1 MGQLLVFYDPSF
13 PYAGA
18 RPDAAALEA
27 LSQHAMIVNAQ
38 ELAQRLPEADSIIY
52 LHAPYVPKAAW
63 SSMLQ
68 HLRQGKGLVVSG
80 GAPFKLPVYEAA
92 DEAANGHA
100 GLKSW
105 MIEPEQTGYHQQL
118 NIHEA
123 IAIDPSPIA
132 KLSANTDIPLLEGN
146 MQLFTIE
153 PTYGLV
159 LHVTKVDDQPGQLG
173 SSGPMDAHI
182 YPLMV
187 GTKEGAIK
195 REIAAPAV
203 LIENTKGD
211 YAGGSWIFINQQL
224 RPVFW
229 QDGGASLLM
238 DLGRHTALGVTELW
252 LKTNYASYEPGDQVT
267 VSLQL
272 QKIANPKATVFANR
286 AGSLQQAGSGFISGA
301 TKATEW
307 TFRLRLLKAND
318 STAVTADPNFSY
330 DNELFTELWQ
340 GERKLT
346 ASRELDF
353 ARVAVPIPVAAG
365 FHIVECNAISSNGEV
380 RKLRQGYWG
389 IDMELLQQGEMLVVD
404 RDYFWK
410 NGRPLPIVGM
420 TYMTSDVA
428 RKFLLMPNVAVWD
441 RDMAQMKRA
450 GINLI
455 RTGIWTA
462 WRSIM
467 FVDGHPYE
475 EVLRAIDA
483 FVLTAKRYELEVTF
497 NFFAF
502 TPEAWDGVNPYLDPR
517 SVEAQ
522 KRFLAAIVSRH
533 KDSTNVHWDLIN
545 EPTMFDPLRLFSGP
559 RSCQDRFERQAFTDW
574 LKQRHGTIRLLQE
587 RWNMTPEELPAFEA
601 AQLPEPEQINFKT
614 TENLAKKGGPWL
626 DYTLFTMEM
635 HNHWAAQLIQTI
647 RAIQPKQLVTV
658 GQDEGLGAQ
667 RPSPFFYAE
676 AVDYTT
682 VHSWWKMDDL
692 VWDGVFTKAAD
703 KPNVIQETG
712 IMYVET
718 PDGRAKRNEAE
729 LRNILERKYAYA
741 FSTGGAG
748 AVQWIWNTNFYMN
761 NINESNIGALRADGT
776 EKPEADVSYDFG
788 QFMESIRDLF
798 VDRKLEEIAVVFPY
812 SNDFSNRKLA
822 YESTTHLVR
831 TLSYN
836 MNVHVRGL
844 SEYHLDSLSECMPRL
859 VIVPSAHNF
868 STEALDK
875 LIAHISS
882 QGGVLLITGPVG
894 LDEYWR
900 PQARLADTIGDTVVA
915 NLLREELLEINGRK
929 LPVSFGGARIADAN
943 KQLPVIRPAIGLD
956 GTGTGI
962 STEAAKQTIAAASRG
977 HVGAIQLTDV
987 QIGGGRLIWCPLP
1000 VELNNRLEPLIEL
1013 YKHAMAAAGVTQEL
1027 EWLQGSDLPG
1037 VYGRKLSYRDGALFI
1052 FVSEY
1057 AVDAEIS
1064 VKDPVTGVN
1073 YSFQLESERTVMFAS
1088 NSDGDVISIYRPEEV
1103 EVKAG

>member
-1 MGQLLVFYDPSF
+1 MTTSVVFYDPSF

-18 RPDAAALEA
+18 RPDAEA
-27 LSQHAMIVNAQ
+27 LKQLGEHAIIANAH
-38 ELAQRLPEADSIIY
+38 ELAEQLPYADTLIH
-52 LHAPYVPKAAW
+52 LHGPYVPKAAW
-63 SSMLQ
+63 TAIIE
-68 HLRQGKGLVVSG
+68 HLRQGKGLVHLG
-80 GAPFKLPVYEAA
+80 GAPFKVPVFDDGE
-92 DEAANGHA
+92 A
-100 GLKSW
+100 GLDTSSW
-105 MIEPEQTGYHQQL
+105 IEEPEQTGYHQQL

-132 KLSANTDIPLLEGN
+132 RLTANMDIPLFADLTD
-146 MQLFTIE
+146 LFTIE

-182 YPLMV
+182 VPLMFGV
-187 GTKEGAIK
+187 TAGKVS
-195 REIAAPAV
+195 REAAAPAV
-203 LIENTKGD
+203 LIENTKGT
-211 YAGGSWIFINQQL
+211 YTGGRWILINQQIS
-224 RPVFW
+224 PAFW
-229 QDGGASLLM
+229 HEGAGVNALLAWS
-238 DLGRHTALGVTELW
+238 RCTSLGVTELW
-252 LKTNYASYEPGDQVT
+252 LKTNYASYEPGDKVT
-267 VSLQL
+267 TSLQL
-272 QKIANPKATVFANR
+272 QR
-286 AGSLQQAGSGFISGA
+286 LGSGSGMDA
-301 TKATEW
+301 EW
-307 TFRLRLLKAND
+307 TFTLKLKKAND
-318 STAVTADPNFSY
+318 NTAMIADPSFSY
-330 DNELFTELWQ
+330 KDDQFTTLWQ
-340 GERKLT
+340 GETKLL
-346 ASRELDF
+346 ASPELGF
-353 ARVAVPIPVAAG
+353 IRNSLPIPVETG
-365 FHIVECNAISSNGEV
+365 FYIVECEAVSTDGET
-380 RKLRQGYWG
+380 RRLRQGFWG
-389 IDMELLQQGEMLVVD
+389 MDGQWLQQGEMISVD

-410 NGRPLPIVGM
+410 NGRPLPVVGM

-428 RKFLLMPNVAVWD
+428 RKFLFMPNVAVWD

-450 GINLI
+450 GINML

-462 WRSIM
+462 WRSVM

-502 TPEAWDGVNPYLDPR
+502 TPEAWDGINPYLDPR

-522 KRFLAAIVSRH
+522 KRFIAAIVSRH
-533 KDSTNVHWDLIN
+533 KESTNVHWDLIN
-545 EPTMFDPLRLFSGP
+545 EPTMFDPRRLFSGP
-559 RSCQDRFERQAFTDW
+559 RSCQDPFERKAFIHW
-574 LKQRHGTIRLLQE
+574 LKERHGSVRLLQE
-587 RWNMTPEELPAFEA
+587 RWNMTPDELPTFEA
-601 AQLPEPEQINFKT
+601 ARLPEPNDINFRT

-635 HNHWAAQLIQTI
+635 HNQWAVKLIQTI

-703 KPNVIQETG
+703 KPNLIQETG

-776 EKPEADVSYDFG
+776 EKPEAGVSYDFG

-798 VDRKLEEIAVVFPY
+798 VERQLEETAVVFPY

-822 YESTTHLVR
+822 YEATTKLVR
-831 TLSYN
+831 TLSYSL
-836 MNVHVRGL
+836 NVHARGL
-844 SEYHLDSLSECMPRL
+844 SEYHLDSLSDWSPKL
-859 VIVPSAHNF
+859 IIVPSAHNF
-868 STEALDK
+868 STEALDR
-875 LIAHISS
+875 LVAHISE

-900 PQARLADTIGDTVVA
+900 PESRLTAEVGPTVVT
-915 NLLREELLEINGRK
+915 NLLREELLEISGRR

-943 KQLPVIRPAIGLD
+943 KQKPVLTQ
-956 GTGTGI
+956 TGSASEGAGSMGYTG
-962 STEAAKQTIAAASRG
+962 STK
-977 HVGAIQLTDV
+977 LTDV
-987 QIGGGRLIWCPLP
+987 QLGQGRLIWCPLP
-1000 VELNNRLEPLIEL
+1000 IELNERIEPLEEL
-1013 YKHAMAAAGVTQEL
+1013 YKLALAAAGAAEEL
-1027 EWLQGSDLPG
+1027 EWQQGGDCPG
-1037 VYGRKLSYRDGALFI
+1037 LYGRKLSFRDGALYI

-1057 AVDAEIS
+1057 AIDTDIRI
-1064 VKDPVTGVN
+1064 KDPVTGVG
-1073 YSFQLESERTVMFAS
+1073 YAFVVESERTVMFAA
-1088 NSDGDVISIYRPEEV
+1088 DLQGEITAVYRPEEV
-1103 EVKAG
+1103 AIMSL